1 MEAKLKS
8 IGNYFKEKRLADKRK
23 RATEEANQNIYP
35 TCRTG
40 EKGELINEIV
50 VCGMPLFQVS
60 NNDGRWNVRADDVG
74 EVIKH
79 LRDAYVENYMNQ

>member
-1 MEAKLKS
+1 MELNLKS
-8 IGNYFKEKRLADKRK
+8 ISNYFKNAKRK
-23 RATEEANQNIYP
+23 RAMQEASQNVYP
-35 TCRTG
+35 TCRVD
-40 EKGELINEIV
+40 EKGDLINEIV

-79 LRDAYVENYMNQ
+79 LRDAYVEKYMNQ

>member
-1 MEAKLKS
+1 MEVKLKS

-23 RATEEANQNIYP
+23 RATEEASQNIYP

-60 NNDGRWNVRADDVG
+60 AAMMEGGMSGLMMSERSSSICVMPTSKT
-74 EVIKH
+74 I
-79 LRDAYVENYMNQ
+79 